1 MHELSIAENIVK
13 IVNSSY
19 KGEKENIKSITV
31 NVGELTGI
39 EPESLIYLFNLIKN
53 EYRLINT
60 ELKVYLIRC
69 KLICED
75 CGSVNENYSLVVK
88 EKCFSCGSD
97 RLAVVGGDELVLLSI
112 ETFD

>member
-1 MHELSIAENIVK
+1 MHELSIAENIIK
-13 IVNSSY
+13 IVSSSY
-19 KGEKENIKSITV
+19 KGEKENIKSIIV

-39 EPESLIYLFNLIKN
+39 QPESLVYIFNLIKN

-60 ELKVYLIRC
+60 ELKVNLIRC

-75 CGSVNENYSLVVK
+75 CGSVNENYRLDVK
-88 EKCFSCGSD
+88 EKCPSCGSD
-97 RLAVVGGDELVLLSI
+97 ELSIIGGNELVLLSI